1 MKSTPLTIEELF
13 SSPFRY
19 TVPLF
24 QRKYSWHKERH
35 WKPLW
40 EDIQHQAESY
50 LEDSNKKTNH
60 FLGSVILNLKQ
71 TFERGHPQAEII
83 DGQQRLTTLQI
94 FLCALKNVAK
104 KEKIQY
110 VIDQTTQLT
119 ENKIYDGQEQE
130 QRFKIWPTNA
140 DRKQFK
146 EIIND
151 EASEGAMQDAYNF
164 FNGAIETFISS
175 PDNKEKNLM
184 AIIEVMRRFL
194 KLIKVELENE
204 DDPQIIF
211 ETLNARG
218 QPLLAS
224 DLIKNYI
231 FMRISKENRLDADGL
246 YQKYWE
252 EFDKN
257 PDWNKEE
264 TQGRLTRHRIDF
276 FIFHYLTMKTS
287 KKLSSKP
294 IKVEHLYQ
302 EFKEWYEKDYKEN
315 PEGFLKDLSK
325 YRNHYIKLI
334 KPEGETR
341 FDQFARRLKGLDTG
355 TPYPVLL
362 YLIDLLSEGSLTS
375 GQLDQ
380 IAIHLESWL
389 VRRVFSPN
397 TIGANYNRF
406 FINLLNELKENQQNL
421 EQCVLEGLHKA
432 TTNTGKWPND
442 EDFKEAWLNQ
452 PIYQKNQSRC
462 LMFLDALNEE
472 LYTDKTEKINLD
484 RSGISIEH
492 LLPQG
497 ANSSSYPYH
506 SAPSL
511 KREGENEKDF
521 RERIIHTIGNLTL
534 LTQKLNASISNGAFD
549 KKMEKIEKHSI
560 LPLNKEFND
569 KKLWDE
575 GSIKERGEQLFEIA
589 LKIWPRPKSE
599 LENIVVR
606 IKSEST

>member
-13 SSPFRY
+13 SSPFCY

-24 QRKYSWHKERH
+24 QRRYSWHKEEH

-50 LEDSNKKTNH
+50 LENKNKETNH

-104 KEKIQY
+104 KEEIQY

-119 ENKIYDGQEQE
+119 ENTTHAGQEPE

-146 EIIND
+146 EIINN

-164 FNGAIETFISS
+164 FNGEIESFISS

-224 DLIKNYI
+224 DLIKNYT
-231 FMRISKENRLDADGL
+231 FMRIFKENKLAADGL

-264 TQGRLTRHRIDF
+264 TQGRLTRHRIDLF
-276 FIFHYLTMKTS
+276 MFHYLTMKTS
-287 KKLSSKP
+287 SKKHSSKP

-315 PEGFLKDLSK
+315 PEGFLKDLEK
-325 YRNHYIKLI
+325 YRNYYIKLI
-334 KPEGETR
+334 KPEGQTR
-341 FDQFARRLKGLDTG
+341 FDQFAKRLKELDTA
-355 TPYPVLL
+355 TLYPVLL
-362 YLIDLLSEGSLTS
+362 YLMDLLSEGILISR
-375 GQLDQ
+375 QLDQ
-380 IAIHLESWL
+380 IAIYLESWL
-389 VRRVFSPN
+389 VRRVFTPGASA
-397 TIGANYNRF
+397 ANYNRF
-406 FINLLNELKENQQNL
+406 FINLLNELKENPQNS
-421 EQCVLEGLHKA
+421 EQCVLKELQK
-432 TTNTGKWPND
+432 TTANTGKWPTD
-442 EDFKEAWLNQ
+442 VEFKDSWWNE
-452 PIYQKNQSRC
+452 PIYYRSKNRC

-472 LYTDKTEKINLD
+472 LYTDKAEKISLD

-492 LLPQG
+492 LLPQK
-497 ANSSSYPYH
+497 ARQDLYPYH
-506 SAPSL
+506 STSL

-534 LTQKLNASISNGAFD
+534 LTQKLNSSISNGAFD
-549 KKMEKIEKHSI
+549 EKMKEIAEHSI
-560 LPLNKEFND
+560 LPLNKKLNG

-575 GSIKERGEQLFEIA
+575 ESIKNRGEQLFENA
-589 LKIWPRPKSE
+589 LKIWPRPPLLS
-599 LENIVVR
+599 
-606 IKSEST
+606 

>member
-1 MKSTPLTIEELF
+1 MQSTILTIEKLF
-13 SSPFRY
+13 RGDFRY

-24 QRKYSWHKERH
+24 QRRYSWNEDKH
-35 WKPLW
+35 WQPLW
-40 EDIQHQAESY
+40 EDIQYQAESY
-50 LEDSNKKTNH
+50 LEDQNKKTNH
-60 FLGSVILNLKQ
+60 FLGSVIVNVEKS
-71 TFERGHPQAEII
+71 FKGGHPQAEII

-104 KEKIQY
+104 KEKIQH
-110 VIDQTTQLT
+110 VIDQATQLT
-119 ENKIYDGQEQE
+119 ENNIYADYEQE

-164 FNGAIETFISS
+164 FNGAIESFISS
-175 PDNKEKNLM
+175 PDNKEKNLE

-194 KLIKVELENE
+194 KLAKIELENE
-204 DDPQIIF
+204 DDPQVIF

-218 QPLLAS
+218 EPLLAS

-231 FMRISKENRLDADGL
+231 FMRIFKENKLDADDL

-252 EFDKN
+252 EFDK
-257 PDWNKEE
+257 DSGWIQKE

-294 IKVEHLYQ
+294 IKVEQLYQ
-302 EFKEWYEKDYKEN
+302 EFKKWYEEDYKEN

-380 IAIHLESWL
+380 IAIYLESWL

-397 TIGANYNRF
+397 TIGSNYNRF

-442 EDFKEAWLNQ
+442 EEFKEAWLNQ
-452 PIYQKNQSRC
+452 PIYHKNPSRC
-462 LMFLDALNEE
+462 LMFLEALNEA
-472 LYTDKTEKINLD
+472 LYNGKTERIILD
-484 RSGISIEH
+484 RKKISIEH
-492 LLPQG
+492 LLPQKAG
-497 ANSSSYPYH
+497 QDLYPYH
-506 SAPSL
+506 STPSL

-534 LTQKLNASISNGAFD
+534 ITPSLNSSISNGPFD
-549 KKMEKIEKHSI
+549 KKVEEIKKHSI
-560 LPLNKEFND
+560 LLLNNELKAEESYNEKSIEERG
-569 KKLWDE
+569 KKL
-575 GSIKERGEQLFEIA
+575 FETA

-599 LENIVVR
+599 LENIVAT
-606 IKSEST
+606 IKSELT

>member
-71 TFERGHPQAEII
+71 TFEKGHPQAEII

-231 FMRISKENRLDADGL
+231 FMRIFKENKLDAEDL

-257 PDWNKEE
+257 SDWNKEE
-264 TQGRLTRHRIDF
+264 TQGRLTRHRIDLF
-276 FIFHYLTMKTS
+276 MFHYLTMKTS
-287 KKLSSKP
+287 KKHSSKP

-341 FDQFARRLKGLDTG
+341 FDQFARRLKGLDTA

-375 GQLDQ
+375 EQMDQ
-380 IAIHLESWL
+380 ISTYLESWL
-389 VRRVFSPN
+389 VRRVFNRYTSQ
-397 TIGANYNRF
+397 GYNRF
-406 FINLLNELKENQQNL
+406 FIDLLNKLKENPQNL
-421 EQCVLEGLHKA
+421 EKCVLEELTQ
-432 TTNTGKWPND
+432 TTTTTRKWPND
-442 EDFKEAWLNQ
+442 EEFKEAWLNQ
-452 PIYQKNQSRC
+452 PIYQKNPSRC
-462 LMFLDALNEE
+462 LMFLEALNEA
-472 LYTDKTEKINLD
+472 LYNGKTERIILD
-484 RSGISIEH
+484 GKKISIEH
-492 LLPQG
+492 LLPQKAG
-497 ANSSSYPYH
+497 QDLYPYH
-506 SAPSL
+506 PTPSL

-534 LTQKLNASISNGAFD
+534 ITPSLNSSISNGPFD
-549 KKMEKIEKHSI
+549 KKVEEIKKHSI
-560 LPLNKEFND
+560 LLLNNELKAEESYSEKSIEERG
-569 KKLWDE
+569 KKL
-575 GSIKERGEQLFEIA
+575 FETA

-599 LENIVVR
+599 LENIVAT
-606 IKSEST
+606 IKSQS